1 MFSDAVHVS
10 QLCCAVFVL
19 CAHEAR
25 QGEKENKDFHS
36 TSLLVLSCFIHSTL
50 PCRETKLPAWTG
62 PSVPPSFL
70 GQRVGR
76 GRLHGGGSAGGLD
89 GGGIGFLAPPPPASA
104 REGAEA

>member
-1 MFSDAVHVS
+1 MTE
-10 QLCCAVFVL
+10 QLCSCVVL
-19 CAHEAR
+19 CARSPPKRRRER
-25 QGEKENKDFHS
+25 RFPTS

-89 GGGIGFLAPPPPASA
+89 GSGIGFLAPPPPASA